1 MTLDLVRSI
10 LVTLLGA
17 YCLAWLAFSVAKGGV
32 NVTFWLWSVMAAA
45 YIVGRYRKDR
55 ALEKLI
61 EKLKRLTAE
70 ARDDE

>member
-1 MTLDLVRSI
+1 MTRDLVRSV

-45 YIVGRYRKDR
+45 YGVGRYRKDR
-55 ALEKLI
+55 ALEEII
-61 EKLKRLTAE
+61 EKLKRMAE
-70 ARDDE
+70 DE